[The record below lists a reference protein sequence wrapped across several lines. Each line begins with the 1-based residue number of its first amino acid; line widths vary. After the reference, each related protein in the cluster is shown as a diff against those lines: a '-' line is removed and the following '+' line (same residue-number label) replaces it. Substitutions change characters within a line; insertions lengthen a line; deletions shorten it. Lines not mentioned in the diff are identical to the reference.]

1 MKKEKTKWYI
11 KSKRVR
17 EKGERT
23 ITFLSP
29 SLTQLKEQTEKEKA
43 LKTEYDDLSEEY
55 RSLKEEL
62 STTQQACL
70 QWHTEYKEQLEQVK
84 TIITAT
90 PILTND
96 SQTKALTESLNDQSS
111 FTFSRKVKFRTV
123 YELL

>member
-96 SQTKALTESLNDQSS
+96 S
-111 FTFSRKVKFRTV
+111 
-123 YELL
+123 

>member
-1 MKKEKTKWYI
+1 M
-11 KSKRVR
+11 
-17 EKGERT
+17 
-23 ITFLSP
+23 FLSP
-29 SLTQLKEQTEKEKA
+29 SLPSPSLAQLKEQTEKEKA